1 MKKFLVVLLLI
12 GFILSGCVKEKVPAE
27 ILAETEFD
35 GMKITFY
42 YDASVMDG
50 DGLYYANDRDGF
62 QYPHHYVLNSS
73 NQSMFFFVDLSEYLV
88 YEDDF
93 LVEPTDRFI
102 VKTHYG
108 SYEAAIYH
116 LDATKKCW
124 KIGKGQKEFRLMSCA
139 EGAGGK
145 SMLCSGGFEL
155 SAEEVERMDI
165 SWKEIENP
173 DKAIEYQIFMSVRDN
188 KVPISSSNS
197 VPSDIFYAKAEI
209 SDDKWIIRVEKEDV
223 QYFELNGE
231 QILELKKKLY
241 N

>member
-1 MKKFLVVLLLI
+1 MKKFLVAVLLI
-12 GFILSGCVKEKVPAE
+12 GFILSGCMKERVPAE

-42 YDASVMDG
+42 YDASIMDG

-73 NQSMFFFVDLSEYLV
+73 DYSTIFFVDLSEYLV

-93 LVEPTDRFI
+93 LVEPMDRFI

-108 SYEAAIYH
+108 SCEAAIYH
-116 LDATKKCW
+116 LDATKECW
-124 KIGKGQKEFRLMSCA
+124 RIGKNQKEFRLLSCA
-139 EGAGGK
+139 EGADGK
-145 SMLCSGGFEL
+145 SMICSGGFEL
-155 SAEEVERMDI
+155 SAEEYERMGA

-173 DKAIEYQIFMSVRDN
+173 DETIEYQVFMSVRDN

-197 VPSDIFYAKAEI
+197 VPSETFYAKAEI
-209 SDDKWIIRVEKEDV
+209 SDDQWIVRVEKEDV
-223 QYFELNGE
+223 QYYELNGE
-231 QILELKKKLY
+231 QILALKNLS
-241 N
+241 